1 MAEGNVVFA
10 AIIMSLV
17 FYLRL
22 KQKHRASRRMRMLQR
37 KRARRMRMRRARV
50 ALEQRRIA
58 FTQQWTALELQRQA
72 AIRLVTY
79 LELWV
84 LSLPFT

>member
-17 FYLRL
+17 FYLRF
-22 KQKHRASRRMRMLQR
+22 KQKHRASRRMQR

-50 ALEQRRIA
+50 ALEQWRIA

-84 LSLPFT
+84 LSLPFA

>member
-1 MAEGNVVFA
+1 
-10 AIIMSLV
+10 
-17 FYLRL
+17 
-22 KQKHRASRRMRMLQR
+22 
-37 KRARRMRMRRARV
+37 MRRARF

-84 LSLPFT
+84 IPFA